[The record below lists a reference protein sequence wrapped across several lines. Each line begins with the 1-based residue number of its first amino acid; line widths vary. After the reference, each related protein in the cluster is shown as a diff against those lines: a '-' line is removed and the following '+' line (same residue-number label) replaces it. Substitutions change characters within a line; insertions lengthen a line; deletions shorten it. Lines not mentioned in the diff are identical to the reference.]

1 LVRYKDG
8 AGDTTDVTKVVTY
21 SKSKRGV
28 PNVEV
33 AVTPTAQSIQSNS
46 RGSGSAVPQ
55 TLTITA
61 LEGGVNRFTG
71 FGTIV
76 STNGLTINNTNP
88 PLITFTSNAGS
99 MTSDSGTVTI
109 PVNFT
114 DSEGVSGTKT
124 VVASVSRVRSSA
136 PVVNISASPQSQTVV
151 SGSVVGFGTPN
162 NVTVVVNEG
171 GSNYTYNTSGAST
184 FNITSVS
191 NATNNGNGTIT
202 PNTPN
207 NLNGTS
213 GVITLS
219 YRNSEDTS
227 FTGRTI
233 DFEVG
238 VTGIGNSGATGA
250 TGAQGPSG
258 SAGASG
264 ATGADGRRTATGM
277 VFYQLTSGTAPST
290 PSATSYTF
298 SSNSFTSLT
307 SNWDIGA
314 PTYTAGNSNKY
325 WYSTYTVVET
335 TAGGGTGVPTFSAST
350 QAINFTGLVT
360 FTSTNKITD
369 GTNIL
374 ENIPSGSITNHIG
387 GPNVTTIEGG
397 KISTGI
403 ITSTGYATT
412 NPDDGQYMLA
422 GTIFNLNNGSL
433 RSKNFYINSSGDA
446 FFKGNLTGAS
456 GTFSGT
462 VSGATLTGNTI
473 TGGSISIGAGSPAP
487 FSVDS
492 AGNVVANSATIGGW
506 SVNSTGIFKTQSG
519 STIRLNSADNKIELL
534 EGTSTRF
541 EVSTGTVNDPSTEAV
556 PLRSTIINNG
566 GFVVNRDS
574 DRYFRHNT
582 IGGAPFP
589 GKSRVF
595 NDSKGGMRVDGLFFH
610 SPFESDTFYT
620 GTDNGSTTNAALDP
634 TQWLPKTQEA
644 MIYDRPGEAPGFIT
658 YTNGSRIYNQSN
670 LKDGGGLSM
679 AGFTFR
685 LHTGSPESDSNYG
698 INTLPLRFRIDEN
711 GTVQVLKDIQCYQ
724 NVIAYFSD
732 KRLKNIEGRIQ
743 NPLDKIQK
751 LNGVY
756 YTQGEVAESLGY
768 EKDNTKQVGLIAQE
782 VQEVLPEIVSI
793 APIDNDGKGGSITG
807 EDYLTIDYSKVV
819 PLLVEC
825 IKELK
830 AEIEELK
837 KNK

>member
-1 LVRYKDG
+1 VL
-8 AGDTTDVTKVVTY
+8 
-21 SKSKRGV
+21 
-28 PNVEV
+28 
-33 AVTPTAQSIQSNS
+33 
-46 RGSGSAVPQ
+46 
-55 TLTITA
+55 
-61 LEGGVNRFTG
+61 F
-71 FGTIV
+71 
-76 STNGLTINNTNP
+76 
-88 PLITFTSNAGS
+88 
-99 MTSDSGTVTI
+99 
-109 PVNFT
+109 
-114 DSEGVSGTKT
+114 
-124 VVASVSRVRSSA
+124 RS
-136 PVVNISASPQSQTVV
+136 
-151 SGSVVGFGTPN
+151 
-162 NVTVVVNEG
+162 
-171 GSNYTYNTSGAST
+171 
-184 FNITSVS
+184 
-191 NATNNGNGTIT
+191 
-202 PNTPN
+202 
-207 NLNGTS
+207 
-213 GVITLS
+213 
-219 YRNSEDTS
+219 
-227 FTGRTI
+227 
-233 DFEVG
+233 
-238 VTGIGNSGATGA
+238 
-250 TGAQGPSG
+250 
-258 SAGASG
+258 
-264 ATGADGRRTATGM
+264 
-277 VFYQLTSGTAPST
+277 
-290 PSATSYTF
+290 
-298 SSNSFTSLT
+298 
-307 SNWDIGA
+307 
-314 PTYTAGNSNKY
+314 
-325 WYSTYTVVET
+325 YTVVESS
-335 TAGGGTGVPTFSAST
+335 AGSGTGTPSFSSPA
-350 QAINFTGLVT
+350 QAIGFTGLVT

-369 GTNIL
+369 GSNIL

-387 GPNVTTIEGG
+387 GPGVTTINGG

-403 ITSTGYATT
+403 ITSTGFATT
-412 NPDDGQYMLA
+412 APDDGQYTLA
-422 GTIFNLNNGSL
+422 GTIFNLDNGSL

-446 FFKGNLTGAS
+446 FFKGNITGAT

-473 TGGSISIGAGSPAP
+473 TGGSIAIGSGNSIFKADSNGIYLGNATFASAP

-519 STIRLNSADNKIELL
+519 STIRLNSSTNKIELL
-534 EGTSTRF
+534 ESTSTRF
-541 EVSTGTVNDPSTEAV
+541 EVSTGTINDPLTEAV

-574 DRYFRHNT
+574 ERYFRHNT
-582 IGGAPFP
+582 IGGAPFA

-610 SPFESDTFYT
+610 SPFQSATFYT
-620 GTDNGSTTNAALDP
+620 GTDNGSTTNASLDP

-644 MIYDRPGEAPGFIT
+644 MIYDRPGEAPGVIT

-670 LKDGGGLSM
+670 LKDGGGLSL

-732 KRLKNIEGRIQ
+732 KRLKNIEGKIE

-768 EKDNTKQVGLIAQE
+768 EKDDTRQVGLIAQE

-793 APIDNDGKGGSITG
+793 APIDNDGKGGSISG
-807 EDYLTIDYSKVV
+807 ENYLTIDYSKVV

-830 AEIEELK
+830 SEIEELK

>member
-1 LVRYKDG
+1 L
-8 AGDTTDVTKVVTY
+8 AGDSSTSQSFQKVVSYT
-21 SKSKRGV
+21 KAKRGT

-33 AVTPTAQSIQSNS
+33 SVTPTAQSIQSNS
-46 RGSGSAVPQ
+46 RGSGSATPQ
-55 TLTITA
+55 TLVVSA
-61 LEGGVNRFTG
+61 LEGGISRITSL
-71 FGTIV
+71 GTPTY
-76 STNGLTINNTNP
+76 TNGLAGSVVGINAVV
-88 PLITFTSNAGS
+88 FSSNASS
-99 MTSDSGTVTI
+99 MISDSATVTI

-114 DSEGVSGTKT
+114 DSENVTGTKNVT
-124 VVASVSRVRSSA
+124 ATISRVRSSA
-136 PVVNISASPQSQTVV
+136 PVVSISANPQSQTVT
-151 SGSVVGFGTPN
+151 SGSLVGIGTPS
-162 NVTVVVNEG
+162 NVSIIVNEG
-171 GSNYTYNTSGAST
+171 GSNYTYNTSGTNT
-184 FNITSVS
+184 FNITNVTGGTHSG
-191 NATNNGNGTIT
+191 TNTFIT
-202 PNTPN
+202 PTTPTSISGT
-207 NLNGTS
+207 NG
-213 GVITLS
+213 VVTLS
-219 YRNSEDTS
+219 YRNSEGTS
-227 FTGRTI
+227 FTGNVI
-233 DFEVG
+233 NFEVG
-238 VTGIGNSGATGA
+238 VAGIGNNGVDGATGA
-250 TGAQGPSG
+250 TGAT
-258 SAGASG
+258 GAAG
-264 ATGADGRRTATGM
+264 ATGADGRRTATGIIY
-277 VFYQLTSGTAPST
+277 YQLSTLSAPST

-298 SSNSFTSLT
+298 ASNSFGGLT
-307 SNWDIGA
+307 SQWGIGA
-314 PTYTAGNSNKY
+314 PTYAAGNSNAY
-325 WYSTYTVVET
+325 WYSTYTVVESS
-335 TAGGGTGVPTFSAST
+335 AGSGTGTPTFSTPA
-350 QAINFTGLVT
+350 QAIGFTGLVT
-360 FTSTNKITD
+360 FSSTNKISD

-387 GPNVTTIEGG
+387 GPGVTTINGG

-403 ITSTGYATT
+403 ITSTGFATT
-412 NPDDGQYMLA
+412 APDDGQYTLA
-422 GTIFNLNNGSL
+422 GTIFNLDNGSL

-446 FFKGNLTGAS
+446 FFKGNITGAT

-473 TGGSISIGAGSPAP
+473 TGGSISIGTGSPAP

-685 LHTGSPESDSNYG
+685 LHTGTPELDSNYG
-698 INTLPLRFRIDEN
+698 INTLPLRIRVDNN
-711 GTVQVLKDIQCYQ
+711 GIVQVLKDIQCYG
-724 NVIAYFSD
+724 NVIAYYSD
-732 KRLKNIEGRIQ
+732 KRLKNIEGKIE

-756 YTQGEVAESLGY
+756 YTQGEVAESFGY
-768 EKDNTKQVGLIAQE
+768 EKNDTKQVGLIAQE

-793 APIDNDGKGGSITG
+793 APIDNDGKGGSISG
-807 EDYLTIDYSKVV
+807 KNYLTIDYSKVV

-830 AEIEELK
+830 QEIEELK